1 MKKET
6 KKSLIWTI
14 VLSILLALNIIYFI
28 WG

>member
-6 KKSLIWTI
+6 KKNLIWTI
-14 VLSILLALNIIYFI
+14 VLSVLLALNIIYFI